1 MNRYYNMKALFRKS
15 LSFIIILSLII
26 SSLGTIAFAEEWK
39 PNTEEP
45 ILVVT
50 GQGIGLTNEKSYTL
64 EELKSMPQTTALFSA
79 INTTPTKSIYLGKG
93 VKVEDLLNKSG
104 LKKDKYDQYKI
115 GFVASD
121 GYTVTFDPSHK
132 GDSTTSKKL
141 ITPSLGLERYYF
153 PRLSS
158 GDSTGKIPVDT
169 IIAFERAG
177 DRGNPDVIPKESS
190 LEALS
195 ASDYPLLMVGQ
206 QHVDEINNPL
216 YNKTIQKIVVGDQ
229 LPDVL
234 KIGSKSYTREDI
246 LLMPRVKGNWTY
258 MRKSGPTADYC
269 VGVPL
274 KDLLA
279 GYSDNDKVE
288 FISADGYK
296 NDPVTIGEIKDSS
309 KQYILVYET
318 GTNANDTEAVYD
330 TAKDDPSIVGYFRI
344 YSQNGSLIKMVNEIK
359 VTPVSG
365 TDFSKSPYK
374 HITNGG
380 LPGDEPYNVDV
391 ITGATLTFEGP
402 GLEASI
408 PLSIRE
414 MENQDAGVFRGDY
427 TDIRDGKET
436 TLKYEG
442 IRLQHLLKNM
452 TSGETGIKLTN
463 TAYKV
468 LIKNRVRQTIAE
480 FTLEE
485 IEQAEAA
492 GKPIIVA
499 YGTSNLD
506 GSNAK
511 PFVYDG
517 EAGGDKTLGN
527 EDGCI
532 KLVYDKSVFKQD
544 PNPSYTKF
552 GNMAYVYVAEK
563 ETPGYKHDKAP
574 YNTPE
579 NSEYIITITGDK
591 LGREVNYT
599 VKQLEDMVKYKEGK
613 PDPNGMGYR
622 AEYSL
627 SNSTYWYVNEYEGVK
642 LWELLKKAGIPE
654 TMAIG
659 ADSDTLVHFTA
670 TDGYTDFDKFTIA
683 QISDPDLFGY
693 YEKNPAD
700 QNDGKYIS
708 RIEDDLRSIGYPVL
722 VAYGVN
728 GYPYVIRNTLDGYKS
743 GLGNDGGPLRIISGK
758 IEYHHANGSKQAK
771 FLDKIIVGNDV
782 NYSTHSGNP
791 DKIYKDLASEKINVT
806 VIGMDGSTL
815 KNETFTVENIEN
827 MIYGSNVR
835 NTEKVK
841 AKVKS
846 FFDVKKGDNI
856 YSDLYEGVDLSYFLK
871 EKVQIPGNKGTV
883 TFNSADSNL
892 TVSLDEI
899 FDANKKSA
907 LAFAKNGTPMVA
919 DKNAAGYISSYTD
932 GTGEK
937 VNVKNDGGPL
947 MVVMSE
953 AKSLSSVT
961 SIKINLQPDKYAH
974 IEAPYKE
981 LADSTLIV
989 EGPGTKLTTPK
1000 TFKVSEIEGKQNL
1013 VVTGDYNIKK
1023 AASEDQIRYR
1033 GIDLYSFLKSEDV
1046 GLQSNASEIVVTAA
1060 DGKTLT
1066 FSLSDVM
1073 KSDYINGATKAA
1085 DLKMILAYGSSSV
1098 DNANIDDGKPL
1109 VLDKDSK
1116 GYDPA
1121 YNNSGGPLYLVVG
1134 QKSADDMNSQ
1144 SILKNVVKITVNAGA
1159 TTSWKHDMSPTYSQY
1174 LDTYFL
1180 ELEGT
1185 ALEKPVKFSLREL
1198 EAMDDIIIRDS
1209 YTYIGEHQHEGL
1221 DLWKLI
1227 SQKAGLKKGAELT
1240 SVKVIASDGFSRD
1253 VLSVFGKEALEKGIA
1268 DGLERKIIILAYAGD
1283 GNPLVPDTSSDGYTS
1298 GNEGGPIR
1306 MITHMNQGAC
1316 LKNVVKVVVDGNVTA
1331 ASDASFIDIVGHWA
1345 QEHIEYLYS
1354 KGITEGTGDNKFS
1367 PNNTLTRAEF
1377 IKFLVSTL
1385 KDIDLGSASTG
1396 IFKDIEDGQWYTDY
1410 VNWAGAKNIP
1420 AGVEND
1426 NFRPNDVI
1434 TREEMAVTIYNFAK
1448 AMGIELGTVAEEI
1461 VFTDASSISEWAKDA
1476 VKAVQLSGI
1485 INGKPDGSFD
1495 PQGQSTRAEASKIIR
1510 MIMEKM

>member
-1 MNRYYNMKALFRKS
+1 MNRYLNTKTLLKKS
-15 LSFIIILSLII
+15 LSFILILSLII
-26 SSLGTIAFAEEWK
+26 SSFGTIAFADEWEPK
-39 PNTEEP
+39 TEKP

-64 EELKSMPQTTALFSA
+64 EELKAMPQTTALFSA

-93 VKVEDLLNKSG
+93 VKVVDLLSKSG
-104 LKKDKYDQYKI
+104 FNKDKYDQYKI

-141 ITPSLGLERYYF
+141 ITPSFGLVRYYF
-153 PRLSS
+153 PKLSS
-158 GDSTGKIPVDT
+158 GDSAGKIPVDT

-177 DRGNPDVIPKESS
+177 ERGQPDIIPSESA
-190 LEALS
+190 LEPLS
-195 ASDYPLLMVGQ
+195 SDDYPLLMVGQ

-216 YNKTIQKIVVGDQ
+216 YNKTIQKIVVGDE
-229 LPDVL
+229 LSEVL
-234 KIGSKSYTREDI
+234 KVGNKSYTRADI

-258 MRKSGPTADYC
+258 MKKSGPATDYC

-274 KDLLA
+274 KELLA

-296 NDPVTIGEIKDSS
+296 NDPVTIKDIKDSS
-309 KQYILVYET
+309 KQYILAYET
-318 GTNANDTEAVYD
+318 GTNANDKQAVYD
-330 TAKDDPSIVGYFRI
+330 SAKDDPSIIGYFRV
-344 YSQNGSLIKMVNEIK
+344 YSQNGTLIKMVNEIRI
-359 VTPVSG
+359 TPASG
-365 TDFSKSPYK
+365 IDYSISPYK

-380 LPGDEPYNVDV
+380 LPGDGPYNVDT

-402 GLEASI
+402 GLVASI

-414 MENQDAGVFRGDY
+414 MENQDAGIFRGDY
-427 TDIRDGKET
+427 TDIRDGKEV

-442 IRLQHLLKNM
+442 IRLQYLLKNM
-452 TSGETGIKLTN
+452 TAGETGIKLTN

-485 IEQAEAA
+485 IAQAEAA

-499 YGTSNLD
+499 YGTSNVD
-506 GSNAK
+506 GSNTK

-517 EAGGDKTLGN
+517 EAGADKSLGN

-532 KLVYDKSVFKQD
+532 KLVYDKSVFSKD
-544 PNPSYTKF
+544 PNPNYTKF
-552 GNMAYVYVAEK
+552 SNMAYVYVAEK

-599 VKQLEDMVKYKEGK
+599 VKQIEDMVKYKDGK
-613 PDPNGMGYR
+613 PEPGGMGYR

-627 SNSTYWYVNEYEGVK
+627 SNNTYWYVNEYEGVK
-642 LWELLKKAGIPE
+642 LWDLLKKAGIPE
-654 TMAIG
+654 SMAIG
-659 ADSDTLVHFTA
+659 ADSDTIVHFTA
-670 TDGYTDFDKFTIA
+670 TDGYTDFDKFTLA
-683 QISDPDLFGY
+683 QLANPDLFGY

-700 QNDGKYIS
+700 KNDGKYIS
-708 RIEDDLRSIGYPVL
+708 KREKDLRSTGYPVL

-728 GYPYVIRNTLDGYKS
+728 GYPYVIKNTLDGYKS

-758 IEYHHANGSKQAK
+758 LEYHHANGSKQAK
-771 FLDKIIVGNDV
+771 FLDKIIVGNEV

-791 DKIYKDLASEKINVT
+791 DETYKALASEKINVT

-815 KNETFTVENIEN
+815 KNVTYTVADIEN
-827 MIYGSNVR
+827 MIYGSNVK
-835 NTEKVK
+835 NTEKEK
-841 AKVKS
+841 AKVKA
-846 FFDVKKGDNI
+846 FFDVKKGDSV
-856 YSDLYEGVDLSYFLK
+856 YSDLYEGVNLGYFLK
-871 EKVQIPGNKGTV
+871 EKVEIPGSKGTV
-883 TFNSADSNL
+883 TFSSADSSL

-899 FDANKKSA
+899 FDASKKSA

-919 DKNAAGYISSYTD
+919 DKNAPGYISSYTD
-932 GTGEK
+932 GVGEK

-947 MVVMSE
+947 MIVMSG
-953 AKSLSSVT
+953 AKSLSNVT
-961 SIKINLQPDKYAH
+961 TIKINLQPDKYAH

-989 EGPGTKLTTPK
+989 EGPGTKLAAPK

-1023 AASEDQIRYR
+1023 TSSEQQIRYR
-1033 GIDLYSFLKSEDV
+1033 GIDLYSFLKSEDI

-1073 KSDYINGATKAA
+1073 KSDYINGATKATN
-1085 DLKMILAYGSSSV
+1085 LKMILAYGSSSV
-1098 DNANIDDGKPL
+1098 DNPNIDDGKPL

-1116 GYDPA
+1116 GYDAA
-1121 YNNSGGPLYLVVG
+1121 YNNSGGPLYLIVG
-1134 QKSADDMNSQ
+1134 QKSADDVNSQ
-1144 SILKNVVKITVNAGA
+1144 STLKNVVKITVNAGA
-1159 TTSWKHDMSPTYSQY
+1159 TVSWKHDMSPTYSQY

-1198 EAMDDIIIRDS
+1198 EAMDDIIIRDT
-1209 YTYIGEHQHEGL
+1209 YTYIGEHEHEGL

-1253 VLSVFGKEALEKGIA
+1253 VLSVFGREALEKGIA

-1283 GNPLVPDTSSDGYTS
+1283 GIPLVPNTSSDGYTS

-1306 MITHMNQGAC
+1306 MITHLNQGAC
-1316 LKNVVKVVVDGNVTA
+1316 LKNVAKIVVDGNVKA
-1331 ASDASFIDIVGHWA
+1331 AAFADIGGHWA

-1354 KGITEGTGDNKFS
+1354 KGVAQGTGDNKYS
-1367 PNNTLTRAEF
+1367 PNKAITRAEF
-1377 IKFLVSTL
+1377 IKFLVSIL
-1385 KDIDLGSASTG
+1385 KDVDLTSAPADVY
-1396 IFKDIEDGQWYTDY
+1396 KDVEAGQWYTDY

-1420 AGVEND
+1420 AGVENG

-1448 AMGIELGTVAEEI
+1448 AMGIELGTVADEI
-1461 VFTDASSISEWAKDA
+1461 EFKDASSISQWAIDA
-1476 VKAVQLSGI
+1476 VKAVQKAGI
-1485 INGKPDGSFD
+1485 INGKPDGTFD